1 MRGAMLA
8 TRLRVIALGIAA
20 LSSVTL
26 QAAEIPEPG
35 ANDTRVRFV
44 TYKADQV
51 TAVTVQRGSVTR
63 LVLADDE
70 HITAAATGFSADCQ
84 KPELEWCVR
93 ADVGTNQIWVKPK
106 DHATGNNLE
115 VKTDKRDY
123 SFEFKVLKNS
133 AVRGG
138 AHTRRAE
145 SAEPMYRV
153 IFRYPMHPPALPPG
167 FVLGMTPQAAAPVI
181 DEKASVAERLAAAKP
196 APRNWDYSM
205 QVLAG
210 GDEIAP
216 TLVFDDGRFTYFK
229 FPANREVP
237 SIFYLSPNAEEQ
249 RINFHMEGDI
259 AVVQRMGRRFVLRL
273 GEAVVGVWNESFD
286 VDGVAP
292 VAGVTVD
299 GVSRDLR

>member
-1 MRGAMLA
+1 MNMRCFISAATGASLVLA
-8 TRLRVIALGIAA
+8 MSTP
-20 LSSVTL
+20 
-26 QAAEIPEPG
+26 QAAETPQPG
-35 ANDTRVRFV
+35 ASDSRVRFV
-44 TYKADQV
+44 TYQPDQV
-51 TAVTVQRGSVTR
+51 TTVTVQRGSVTR

-70 HITAAATGFSADCQ
+70 RIAVAATGFSADCQ

-93 ADVGTNQIWVKPK
+93 ADIGTNQIWVKPK
-106 DHATGNNLE
+106 DHATSNNLE

-123 SFEFKVLKNS
+123 SFEFKVLKDPVSDRN
-133 AVRGG
+133 GHG
-138 AHTRRAE
+138 I

-153 IFRYPMHPPALPPG
+153 IFRYPMLPPTLPPG
-167 FVLGMTPQAAAPVI
+167 LVLGVTPQQLPPPV
-181 DEKASVAERLAAAKP
+181 DEKALLAERIAAAKP
-196 APRNWDYSM
+196 KPRNWDYSM
-205 QVLAG
+205 QVLKG

-237 SIFYLSPNAEEQ
+237 SIYYISPNSEEQ
-249 RINFHMEGDI
+249 RVNFHMEGDV

-273 GEAVVGVWNESFD
+273 GEAVVGVWNDAFD

-299 GVSRDLR
+299 GISRDVR

>member
-1 MRGAMLA
+1 M
-8 TRLRVIALGIAA
+8 TRFFANLVMVA
-20 LSSVTL
+20 VTL
-26 QAAEIPEPG
+26 AGAVGGIYAAEVPEPG
-35 ANDTRVRFV
+35 ASDPRVRFV

-51 TAVTVQRGSVTR
+51 TAVSVQRGSVTR
-63 LVLADDE
+63 LVLSDDE
-70 HITAAATGFSADCQ
+70 HIAVAASGFSADCA

-106 DHATGNNLE
+106 DHATSNNLE

-123 SFEFKVLKNS
+123 SFEFKVLKDPVADRDNRH
-133 AVRGG
+133 ALR
-138 AHTRRAE
+138 
-145 SAEPMYRV
+145 AEPMYRV
-153 IFRYPMHPPALPPG
+153 IFRYPMRAPTLPPG
-167 FVLGMTPQAAAPVI
+167 LLGLGVLPGAPPI
-181 DEKASVAERLAAAKP
+181 ADEKATVAERLAAAKP
-196 APRNWDYSM
+196 TPRNWDYSM
-205 QVLAG
+205 QLLTG

-237 SIFYLSPNAEEQ
+237 SIFYISPNGEEQ
-249 RINFHMEGDI
+249 RINFHMESDI

-273 GEAVVGVWNESFD
+273 GEAVVGIWNDSFD

-299 GVSRDLR
+299 GVSRDIR

>member
-1 MRGAMLA
+1 MRLA
-8 TRLRVIALGIAA
+8 LLGLAVLAA
-20 LSSVTL
+20 STAAR
-26 QAAEIPEPG
+26 AAEVPEPG
-35 ANDTRVRFV
+35 SNDPRVRFV
-44 TYKADQV
+44 VYKPDQV

-70 HITAAATGFSADCQ
+70 HIAVAATGFSADCS
-84 KPELEWCVR
+84 KAELEWCVR

-123 SFEFKVLKNS
+123 SFEFKVLKDPVADRDS
-133 AVRGG
+133 RHAL
-138 AHTRRAE
+138 RAE
-145 SAEPMYRV
+145 GLKAEPMYRV
-153 IFRYPMHPPALPPG
+153 IFRYPMKAPPLPPG
-167 FVLGMTPQAAAPVI
+167 LLGLGSGGPGFVPAGT
-181 DEKASVAERLAAAKP
+181 DEKAIVAERIASAKP
-196 APRNWDYSM
+196 SPRNWDYSM

-210 GDEIAP
+210 GEEIAP

-237 SIFYLSPNAEEQ
+237 SIYYISPIGEEQ

-273 GEAVVGVWNESFD
+273 GEEVVGVWNDSFD
-286 VDGVAP
+286 IDGVAP

-299 GVSRDLR
+299 GVSRDIR